1 MAKDWI
7 YLFIFNHSF
16 WNYIILLISI
26 TLSFSLVDMG
36 GASNGYNLIHNFTL
50 FVGLTFT
57 EDEMAM
63 RFASNFYIQI
73 LENIPQFIVVIREMF
88 QFRNTVMFIQAGNP
102 LFAVCMMYKLLGP
115 ILGQGLQYER
125 NSGK

>member
-88 QFRNTVMFIQAGNP
+88 QFRNTVMFI
-102 LFAVCMMYKLLGP
+102 
-115 ILGQGLQYER
+115 
-125 NSGK
+125 